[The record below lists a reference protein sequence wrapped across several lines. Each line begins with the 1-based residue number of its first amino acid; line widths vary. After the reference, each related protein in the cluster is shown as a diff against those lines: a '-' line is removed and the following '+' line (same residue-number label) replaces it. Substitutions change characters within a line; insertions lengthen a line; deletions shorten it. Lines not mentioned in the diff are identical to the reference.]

1 VPIELPNLDDRTYA
15 DLVNEAR
22 TLIPTHAPEWTN
34 HNSSDPGITL
44 IELFAYLTEMMIYRL
59 NRVTDQNMLAFLKL
73 LNGNPQWEPSPGES
87 LTEAVKNTVLALR
100 KPFRAVTC
108 EDFENLA
115 LNFDEEDVLA
125 GAPPQIARTRCVPR
139 RDLVAD
145 DPVNRGT
152 DEPGHVSVI
161 IVPFRTGT
169 EKLPQPVDDLRQ
181 KVYAFLDKRRLITTI
196 IHVAKP
202 AYFSFTVQLTIVLMP
217 DTIALDQAAILDA
230 IKKVL
235 QDFFDP
241 LTGGDERTGWPFGR
255 NVYVS
260 EIYNL
265 LDVQPGVDYITKTV
279 DPQTKKE
286 LPELAVAKSDSDR
299 LILNAQGKVMGL
311 EIKAEELVDAQLN
324 IVLPPSA

>member
-100 KPFRAVTC
+100 KPCRAETSSRMTR
-108 EDFENLA
+108 
-115 LNFDEEDVLA
+115 
-125 GAPPQIARTRCVPR
+125 QIG
-139 RDLVAD
+139 
-145 DPVNRGT
+145 GT

-169 EKLPQPVDDLRQ
+169 EKLPQPIDDLRQ
-181 KVYAFLDKRRLITTI
+181 KVFAFLDKRRLITTI

-217 DTIALDQAAILDA
+217 DTIALDQAAILDD

-279 DPQTKKE
+279 DPQTMKE
-286 LPELAVAKSDSDR
+286 LPELSVAKADSDR
-299 LILNAQGKVMGL
+299 LILNAQGKVVGL